1 MDGFIDMKWIDVL
14 IKIILI
20 LGLIFAK
27 REVSCQQISL
37 IECVNLAI
45 ENHPDVKEGYL
56 QTGVVNAQIDQAKS
70 NFLPEISA
78 SIFQSGNFGRSIDR
92 FTNSYIDQFYNTTWA
107 GVGVNMPVF
116 TSVRN
121 IHLLSA
127 SKSAFKA
134 AEQAQESIKQ
144 ATTQAVILAFINA
157 LALQENISNATK
169 LLKNDSI
176 QLSRL
181 TIRKEAGLVTKTE
194 EIQLLN
200 QVKSDELMLL
210 DATLNFDLAMME
222 LSRVINK
229 DLPTTLRL
237 QPLQMDLTNES
248 VIVPSISPTLP
259 QFSEAKWR
267 LQNIRDNIRATKAL
281 SFPTIR
287 LSADYGTFYASSN
300 PERTFVQQLNDT
312 RNGSISLGLNIPI
325 MRGLQNQ
332 PRIQEMKISEMIVQN
347 DLERTTLQL
356 TQELKIAISRY
367 QNLKQRYQAANSLY
381 TLANE
386 NMQLIQEQVNAGT
399 ALMVDFLL
407 AQNNMERALNTL
419 TQTKYQLIH
428 QKMLVSFYTT
438 GKFDLGK

>member
-1 MDGFIDMKWIDVL
+1 
-14 IKIILI
+14 
-20 LGLIFAK
+20 
-27 REVSCQQISL
+27 
-37 IECVNLAI
+37 
-45 ENHPDVKEGYL
+45 
-56 QTGVVNAQIDQAKS
+56 
-70 NFLPEISA
+70 
-78 SIFQSGNFGRSIDR
+78 
-92 FTNSYIDQFYNTTWA
+92 
-107 GVGVNMPVF
+107 
-116 TSVRN
+116 
-121 IHLLSA
+121 
-127 SKSAFKA
+127 
-134 AEQAQESIKQ
+134 
-144 ATTQAVILAFINA
+144 
-157 LALQENISNATK
+157 
-169 LLKNDSI
+169 
-176 QLSRL
+176 
-181 TIRKEAGLVTKTE
+181 
-194 EIQLLN
+194 
-200 QVKSDELMLL
+200 
-210 DATLNFDLAMME
+210 MME
-222 LSRVINK
+222 LFRVINK

-248 VIVPSISPTLP
+248 MIVPSISPTLP

-287 LSADYGTFYASSN
+287 LSAEYGTFYASSN